1 VKALGGLK
9 GTPGVDWSKV
19 HVFFCNERDGGKTF
33 SGDKS
38 DFLEVVGIPL
48 SNCHPVTGLDNGG
61 DPKAAAAAYEKLLL
75 SSSVITQQNGGPS
88 FDWIGLGTG
97 DDGHC
102 ASINPGSDEAKA
114 DVINGPWVLPIA
126 PNDSNPKAGIT
137 VSMRLINNAQRVTVS
152 AGEKKRA
159 PMVKRALTNEYEPFG
174 CPAGEV
180 AASIRP
186 GAHKCYVTWFVDTD
200 SYADYKSRPATSW

>member
-1 VKALGGLK
+1 MV
-9 GTPGVDWSKV
+9 GVPA
-19 HVFFCNERDGGKTF
+19 G
-33 SGDKS
+33 
-38 DFLEVVGIPL
+38 
-48 SNCHPVTGLDNGG
+48 NCYPVTGLDNGG

-75 SSSVITQQNGGPS
+75 TSAVISKSNDGPC

-102 ASINPGSDEAKA
+102 ASINPGTDEAKA
-114 DVINGPWVLPIA
+114 DVKNGPWVLPIA
-126 PNDSNPKAGIT
+126 PNAANPKAGIT
-137 VSMRLINNAQRVTVS
+137 VSLRLLNNAKFVSVS

-180 AASIRP
+180 FSTIISGKP
-186 GAHKCYVTWFVDTD
+186 KTYVTWYVDVD
-200 SYADYKSRPATSW
+200 SYADYKNRPSSAW

>member
-1 VKALGGLK
+1 M
-9 GTPGVDWSKV
+9 
-19 HVFFCNERDGGKTF
+19 FFCNERDGGKTF

-61 DPKAAAAAYEKLLL
+61 DPKAAAAAYEKLLQG
-75 SSSVITQQNGGPS
+75 SSVIDKANGGPA

-102 ASINPGSDEAKA
+102 ASINPGTDEAKA
-114 DVINGPWVLPIA
+114 DVNNGPWVLPIA
-126 PNDSNPKAGIT
+126 PNASNPKAGIT
-137 VSMRLINNAQRVTVS
+137 VSLRLLNNAKRVSVS

-159 PMVKRALTNEYEPFG
+159 PMVKRALTGDYEKHG

-180 AASIRP
+180 YATIP
-186 GAHKCYVTWFVDTD
+186 KTYVTWFVDTD